1 MFWWWCKVYR
11 NRNIMLICENI
22 MLQINVTLGKKRIKR
37 MLIFTE
43 DRHRKS
49 NIKNHN
55 NNKSMKIENTV
66 KALSHEKCDNFL
78 KLSLLLREYIFFT

>member
-1 MFWWWCKVYR
+1 
-11 NRNIMLICENI
+11 MLRFI
-22 MLQINVTLGKKRIKR
+22 
-37 MLIFTE
+37 E

-66 KALSHEKCDNFL
+66 KALSHEKCDNFF
-78 KLSLLLREYIFFT
+78 KLSLLLREYIFFLPKNRDTEWSTRHILRKLGCCLVARSCPTLQ